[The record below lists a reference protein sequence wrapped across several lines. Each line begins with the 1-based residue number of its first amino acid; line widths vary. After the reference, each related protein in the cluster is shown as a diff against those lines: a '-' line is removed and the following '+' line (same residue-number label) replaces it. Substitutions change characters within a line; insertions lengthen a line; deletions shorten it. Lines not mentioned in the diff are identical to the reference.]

1 MMEKIAGRMMEW
13 MMEWMMERK
22 TERMMVMMKKQ
33 NQNK

>member
-1 MMEKIAGRMMEW
+1 MRGRMMEKIAGR